1 MINGVMAI
9 GVILDPRLKMKLLN
23 YFFPLMY
30 GSESTNQLNKVTKLL
45 EDLVSEYQSRE
56 KRTTSIST
64 SSSIVSGLDNNGGKV
79 DWSSDFLKYVQETS
93 SVNCVKSELGLYLE
107 ESVLF
112 NQSNIS
118 NFDILGYWKNIG
130 VKYPTLQR
138 IAKDFL
144 AIPIS
149 TVASESAFSIGG
161 QFLTPHRSK
170 LNEDTVEALMCSQD
184 WLRNEIEG
192 NKFNFTCKFFF

>member
-1 MINGVMAI
+1 MTDSMIPKFEKYWGMINGVMAI

-30 GSESTNQLNKVTKLL
+30 GSESTNQL
-45 EDLVSEYQSRE
+45 D
-56 KRTTSIST
+56 
-64 SSSIVSGLDNNGGKV
+64 
-79 DWSSDFLKYVQETS
+79 
-93 SVNCVKSELGLYLE
+93 LYLE
-107 ESVLF
+107 EHVLF

-118 NFDILGYWKNIG
+118 NFDILGYWKNIR
-130 VKYPTLQR
+130 VKYPTLYR

-144 AIPIS
+144 AILIS

-184 WLRNEIEG
+184 WLCNEIEG
-192 NKFNFTCKFFF
+192 NKCECIYT

>member
-1 MINGVMAI
+1 M
-9 GVILDPRLKMKLLN
+9 
-23 YFFPLMY
+23 
-30 GSESTNQLNKVTKLL
+30 
-45 EDLVSEYQSRE
+45 
-56 KRTTSIST
+56 
-64 SSSIVSGLDNNGGKV
+64 
-79 DWSSDFLKYVQETS
+79 
-93 SVNCVKSELGLYLE
+93 E
-107 ESVLF
+107 EPVLF

-130 VKYPTLQR
+130 VMYPTLQR

-149 TVASESAFSIGG
+149 TVASKSTIKIGG

-170 LNEDTVEALMCSQD
+170 SNEDTVEALMCSQD

>member
-1 MINGVMAI
+1 M
-9 GVILDPRLKMKLLN
+9 P
-23 YFFPLMY
+23 
-30 GSESTNQLNKVTKLL
+30 
-45 EDLVSEYQSRE
+45 
-56 KRTTSIST
+56 
-64 SSSIVSGLDNNGGKV
+64 GLYNNGEKV

-118 NFDILGYWKNIG
+118 NFDILRYWKNIG

-149 TVASESAFSIGG
+149 TVASESAIRLGG
-161 QFLTPHRSK
+161 QF
-170 LNEDTVEALMCSQD
+170 
-184 WLRNEIEG
+184 
-192 NKFNFTCKFFF
+192 

>member
-1 MINGVMAI
+1 MINGVMAR

-23 YFFPLMY
+23 YFSPLMY
-30 GSESTNQLNKVTKLL
+30 GSENTNQLNKVTKLL
-45 EDLVSEYQSRE
+45 KDLVSKYQSRE
-56 KRTTSIST
+56 KKTTSIST

-93 SVNCVKSELGLYLE
+93 SGDCVKSELDLYLE
-107 ESVLF
+107 EPVLF

-118 NFDILGYWKNIG
+118 KFDILGYWKNIG

-149 TVASESAFSIGG
+149 TVASKSAFNIGRH
-161 QFLTPHRSK
+161 FLTPHRNK
-170 LNEDTVEALMCSQD
+170 LNEDTVEA
-184 WLRNEIEG
+184 
-192 NKFNFTCKFFF
+192 

>member
-1 MINGVMAI
+1 MN
-9 GVILDPRLKMKLLN
+9 
-23 YFFPLMY
+23 
-30 GSESTNQLNKVTKLL
+30 ESTNQLNRVTKLL
-45 EDLVSEYQSRE
+45 EDLVFEYQSRE
-56 KRTTSIST
+56 KMTTSIST

-79 DWSSDFLKYVQETS
+79 DWKTS
-93 SVNCVKSELGLYLE
+93 SGNCVKSKLDLYLE
-107 ESVLF
+107 EFVLF

-184 WLRNEIEG
+184 
-192 NKFNFTCKFFF
+192 

>member
-1 MINGVMAI
+1 M
-9 GVILDPRLKMKLLN
+9 
-23 YFFPLMY
+23 
-30 GSESTNQLNKVTKLL
+30 
-45 EDLVSEYQSRE
+45 
-56 KRTTSIST
+56 
-64 SSSIVSGLDNNGGKV
+64 
-79 DWSSDFLKYVQETS
+79 
-93 SVNCVKSELGLYLE
+93 
-107 ESVLF
+107 F

-118 NFDILGYWKNIG
+118 NFDILEYWKNIG

-138 IAKDFL
+138 IAKDFPT
-144 AIPIS
+144 IHIS

-192 NKFNFTCKFFF
+192 NKFNFTCKFFFQAISLF